1 MELRESIARVARWPI
16 LKWQGWRRFGPASGS
31 LGVHAVLGAAFITLL
46 ASAASPMR
54 MGDIG
59 PFVEIELL
67 AEAPPAEGSLATPP
81 DARSTPAPA
90 PDADDAVLIAERTRE
105 KLQQDDGP
113 NSEAWQGAKSDEDG
127 GVYYGNAAARSGV
140 PLGLRSL
147 LETDPCAPEDGD
159 ARGDCSRNWAAMMA
173 RGDKSMTPS
182 YERLAELYPG
192 FRPPGKQGASSGPER
207 DAGPQP

>member
-1 MELRESIARVARWPI
+1 MELRESIARVAGWPV
-16 LKWQGWRRFGPASGS
+16 LEWTGWRRFGPAAGS
-31 LGVHAVLGAAFITLL
+31 LATHAVLGTAFITLL
-46 ASAASPMR
+46 ASAQSPMR
-54 MGDIG
+54 MGDLG

-67 AEAPPAEGSLATPP
+67 AEGPPAEGALATPP

-90 PDADDAVLIAERTRE
+90 PDADDAVLLAEQKRE
-105 KLQQDDGP
+105 KLAQDDGP
-113 NSEAWQGAKSDEDG
+113 DSDAWEGAKSDEEG
-127 GVYYGNAAARSGV
+127 GVYYGNATARSGV

-147 LETDPCAPEDGD
+147 LESDPCNPEEGN

-173 RGDKSMTPS
+173 RGDKTISPS

-192 FRPPGKQGASSGPER
+192 FRPPGQREAIPGKQR